1 LVTRRVRDR
10 GFRNFEKNTRRAHRT
25 NLKVGIF
32 RDAVAS
38 RSATPGN
45 DANNLAYR
53 YSIHDQGLG
62 RNPKRE
68 TLVPAIE
75 RSLRSDK
82 IVNSFLNSHLHREPR
97 EFKRQVN
104 RAGLRLSANVKKGI
118 TALKN
123 PPKRQSTIDA
133 AARRYGG
140 IRQNPLIQTG
150 EMRGAVNFRYGR

>member
-1 LVTRRVRDR
+1 MPVRRVRDR
-10 GFRNFEKNTRRAHRT
+10 GFKNFEKNTRRAHKT

-32 RDAVAS
+32 KDAVAS
-38 RSATPGN
+38 RSATSGN

-75 RSLRSDK
+75 KALKSDK
-82 IVNSFLNSHLHREPR
+82 VVNSFLNSHLHKEPV
-97 EFKRQVN
+97 EFRRQVK
-104 RAGLRLSANVKKGI
+104 RAGVRMSANVKKGI
-118 TALKN
+118 TALRN
-123 PPKRQSTIDA
+123 PPKKQSTIEA